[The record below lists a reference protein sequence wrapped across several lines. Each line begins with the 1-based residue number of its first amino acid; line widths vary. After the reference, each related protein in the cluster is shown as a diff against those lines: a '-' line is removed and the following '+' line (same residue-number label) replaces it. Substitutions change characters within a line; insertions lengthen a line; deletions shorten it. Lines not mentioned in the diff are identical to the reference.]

1 MIKVLAITGGNTVP
15 SARFRIREYIPYL
28 NNDEIIVNESIPL
41 FECYTSYKGLFR
53 YIYYFVYI
61 LLRLPLLINQ
71 FRYDFIWLQR
81 EILPTYITLEF
92 FIVKPIIYDVDDA
105 VFIGKRQ
112 SKVQKYISQKAK
124 SVIVGNSYLYNWY
137 SQYNNQIFNVPTVV
151 DTNRY
156 FPINNSIKN
165 KFVIGWIGTSSNFY
179 NIDLIAEALGIFLHN
194 NPDCVLHIV
203 SNEKYYND
211 LIPFKSIINIK
222 WDYSLDVKCIND
234 FNVGIMP
241 LIDSNW
247 SRGKCSFKLIQY
259 LACGI
264 PVIASPVGMNIDVLT
279 NLSFTWLPKK
289 NEEWIEAMNE
299 VKKINKLK
307 VQFILRER
315 VLEKYNITANVNNIK
330 NILMNIQF

>member
-1 MIKVLAITGGNTVP
+1 
-15 SARFRIREYIPYL
+15 
-28 NNDEIIVNESIPL
+28 
-41 FECYTSYKGLFR
+41 
-53 YIYYFVYI
+53 
-61 LLRLPLLINQ
+61 LINQ